1 MQNFTHLIGV
11 AKGEIPAD
19 LLIKNT
25 QVVNVFSGKIFT
37 ADVAIT
43 EKYIAGIGDYQTGKQ
58 IIDAK
63 NLYLI
68 PGLMDAHIHLES
80 TLLTPSA
87 FARAVISHGT
97 TSIFIDPH
105 EIANVLGIK
114 GINYM
119 LKATENLPLNVFI
132 LVPSCVP
139 ATNLETSGASITA
152 EKIAKLLQHP
162 RVVGLAEMMNFPGV
176 INADKTVL
184 GKIMATHAT
193 QKVIDGHAPLLTGK
207 MLQAYIGVG
216 IDSDHETTQ
225 LNEAIEKLE
234 AGMWLMLRQGT
245 AAKNLLTLLPA
256 VNSFTVHRCLL
267 CCDDKEPTD
276 LQKQGHIDHLIKLAI
291 KAGINP
297 IWAIKMATINCA
309 QRFGIKRLGAIA
321 PGYRADLVLVKNLK
335 DFQIETV
342 IKNGKVIFEEGTLK
356 VSLSPYI
363 EPEVTNTVHLKD
375 ISPDDFRIFVQ
386 GKKVRV
392 IGLLPDQI
400 ITKHLIKEVTKN
412 REEIVADLEQDII
425 KIAVIE
431 RHHATGNIGLG
442 LISGLGLKKGAIAS
456 SVSHDSHNIVVAGVN
471 NQDMY
476 IAVKAVEK
484 MQGGFVLVENEMV
497 KAGLA
502 LPIAGLISPLSAQ
515 EVGFHMKTLCQ
526 EAKNLGISLPNPFL
540 TLSFVALPVIPELR
554 LTDKGLVDVNK
565 FEFVGLEI

>member
-1 MQNFTHLIGV
+1 
-11 AKGEIPAD
+11 
-19 LLIKNT
+19 
-25 QVVNVFSGKIFT
+25 
-37 ADVAIT
+37 
-43 EKYIAGIGDYQTGKQ
+43 
-58 IIDAK
+58 
-63 NLYLI
+63 
-68 PGLMDAHIHLES
+68 
-80 TLLTPSA
+80 
-87 FARAVISHGT
+87 
-97 TSIFIDPH
+97 
-105 EIANVLGIK
+105 
-114 GINYM
+114 
-119 LKATENLPLNVFI
+119 
-132 LVPSCVP
+132 
-139 ATNLETSGASITA
+139 
-152 EKIAKLLQHP
+152 
-162 RVVGLAEMMNFPGV
+162 
-176 INADKTVL
+176 
-184 GKIMATHAT
+184 
-193 QKVIDGHAPLLTGK
+193 
-207 MLQAYIGVG
+207 
-216 IDSDHETTQ
+216 
-225 LNEAIEKLE
+225 
-234 AGMWLMLRQGT
+234 
-245 AAKNLLTLLPA
+245 
-256 VNSFTVHRCLL
+256 
-267 CCDDKEPTD
+267 
-276 LQKQGHIDHLIKLAI
+276 
-291 KAGINP
+291 
-297 IWAIKMATINCA
+297 MATINCA

-321 PGYRADLVLVKNLK
+321 PGYRADLVLVNNLR

-431 RHHATGNIGLG
+431 RHHATGNMGLG
-442 LISGLGLKKGAIAS
+442 LVSGLGLKKGAIAS

-484 MQGGFVLVENEMV
+484 MQGGFFLVENEMV